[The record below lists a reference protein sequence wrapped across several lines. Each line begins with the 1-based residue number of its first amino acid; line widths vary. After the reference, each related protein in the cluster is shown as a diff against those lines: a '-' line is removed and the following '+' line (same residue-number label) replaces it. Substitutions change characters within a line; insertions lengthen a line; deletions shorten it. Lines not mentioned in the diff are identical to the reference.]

1 MLRMLTH
8 DEFFTRLLTRIPK
21 RAGRGG
27 VLSLTEPRK
36 IKKCMLLFPPHVVKF
51 VFQS

>member
-1 MLRMLTH
+1 MSFSH
-8 DEFFTRLLTRIPK
+8 ALLTRIPK

-36 IKKCMLLFPPHVVKF
+36 IKKCMLLFPSHLVKF
-51 VFQS
+51 VSQS